1 MPVSYQTIGADD
13 DGQRFDRWFK
23 KVFPAVPYG
32 ALQKLLRTGQIRVD
46 GKRAQASTRLEAGQ
60 KIRIPPLPE
69 RDDEAPGERP
79 RKSSVSDEDTKFI
92 RSLVIH
98 DDEGLVVINKPAGL
112 AVQGGSGTY
121 RHVDGML
128 DALVDEDGVRPRLV
142 HRLDK
147 DTSGLLLLARSSQAA
162 RFLGDLFRRNRVTKT
177 YWALVVGVPDVRKGT
192 IRLPLGKTGAKGNEK
207 VVPDYEDGK
216 DAVTDYAIVD
226 TAGRRVSWLAMR
238 PRTGRTHQLRV
249 HAAEGLN
256 RPIVGDGKY
265 GGPDVF
271 VTGLSNKLHLHAYSL
286 KLEHPA
292 GGEFSISAPL
302 SSHMAASWDMFEFD
316 PKDASDPFDEEL

>member
-69 RDDEAPGERP
+69 RDDEAPGDRP

-98 DDEGLVVINKPAGL
+98 DDEGLEVINKPAGL

-147 DTSGLLLLARSSQAA
+147 DTSGLLLLA
-162 RFLGDLFRRNRVTKT
+162 GPHRRPGF
-177 YWALVVGVPDVRKGT
+177 WGICSGA
-192 IRLPLGKTGAKGNEK
+192 TG
-207 VVPDYEDGK
+207 
-216 DAVTDYAIVD
+216 
-226 TAGRRVSWLAMR
+226 
-238 PRTGRTHQLRV
+238 
-249 HAAEGLN
+249 
-256 RPIVGDGKY
+256 
-265 GGPDVF
+265 
-271 VTGLSNKLHLHAYSL
+271 
-286 KLEHPA
+286 
-292 GGEFSISAPL
+292 
-302 SSHMAASWDMFEFD
+302 
-316 PKDASDPFDEEL
+316 